1 MEAVLSGMR
10 QSNYTTVGIR
20 TREFPDV
27 TTTESHCPNAFY
39 FESFNGTSLKKSNNL
54 RFSYTCNSIKH
65 PQFDASVLHAA
76 TTLAQL
82 SDKDGNHT
90 VGNMVSSLAHFQGGA
105 AAFPLILNLPGQ
117 PLHVRS
123 GYSTKG
129 SNTSM
134 ELQFKNV
141 RPKTESEASQDVA
154 TISTF
159 VAVQTK
165 KQLRI
170 AAHRQISVDH

>member
-1 MEAVLSGMR
+1 MTG
-10 QSNYTTVGIR
+10 
-20 TREFPDV
+20 
-27 TTTESHCPNAFY
+27 
-39 FESFNGTSLKKSNNL
+39 
-54 RFSYTCNSIKH
+54 
-65 PQFDASVLHAA
+65 
-76 TTLAQL
+76 
-82 SDKDGNHT
+82 DGEDI
-90 VGNMVSSLAHFQGGA
+90 VRLGNMVSNLAHFQGGA

-134 ELQFKNV
+134 ELQFKNLT
-141 RPKTESEASQDVA
+141 PKTAAAASQDVA
-154 TISTF
+154 TMSTF

-170 AAHRQISVDH
+170 AAHRSIAVDH